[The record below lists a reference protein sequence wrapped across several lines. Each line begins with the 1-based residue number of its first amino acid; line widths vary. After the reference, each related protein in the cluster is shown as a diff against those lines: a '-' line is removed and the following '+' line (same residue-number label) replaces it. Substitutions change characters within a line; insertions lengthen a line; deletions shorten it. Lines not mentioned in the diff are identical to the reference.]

1 MVKFV
6 DYGNEVQCYRS
17 QLRKDLVGLDTQVLS
32 LSVELSNVQLTNGYE
47 SHTVYDKLANVEV
60 DVELTEFPKTMPMKC
75 KLHFGQKVTAYLS
88 TPFYGKINSKLLTL
102 KSLLSDLV

>member
-47 SHTVYDKLANVEV
+47 SHSVYDKLANVEV

-75 KLHFGQKVTAYLS
+75 KLHFGQNSAY
-88 TPFYGKINSKLLTL
+88 GRG
-102 KSLLSDLV
+102 DLPDVGSYLVRFNMAKFID